1 MRVTLTQTQYKA
13 IKPHFACIY
22 LSTYLFIACVPNLIS
37 PACSGRGPCA
47 QYGGW
52 RLDQASELLTDLAE
66 DEARHDQVRR
76 VGRGELYM

>member
-1 MRVTLTQTQYKA
+1 MRVTLTQTSYKTS
-13 IKPHFACIY
+13 PRLYLMY
-22 LSTYLFIACVPNLIS
+22 LSIACVPNLIS
-37 PACSGRGPCA
+37 PCSGRGPCA

-76 VGRGELYM
+76 VGRGELYIM

>member
-1 MRVTLTQTQYKA
+1 M
-13 IKPHFACIY
+13 Y
-22 LSTYLFIACVPNLIS
+22 LSIACVPNLIS
-37 PACSGRGPCA
+37 PCSGRGPCA

-76 VGRGELYM
+76 VGRGELYITCSWPVLSS

>member
-13 IKPHFACIY
+13 STRLYLSIY
-22 LSTYLFIACVPNLIS
+22 LYHLSNLIS
-37 PACSGRGPCA
+37 ACSGRGPCA

-52 RLDQASELLTDLAE
+52 RLDQASELLTDLAK

-76 VGRGELYM
+76 VGRGELYIM